1 MSTVRM
7 VRPRKRQQEERTHYP
22 PASAGAPAPER
33 GHPRSLRLRLMLWYG
48 ALLTLALGGFATI
61 VLFIVTGAVYQSVD
75 DAVRAEARITTLA
88 VQQKLSLDPPFWP
101 RQLLLPT
108 IDTYRDPGAAVEI
121 LDAQGKVN
129 YYSASG
135 SSTTIPASAAT
146 MQAILRGHPPVWYTT
161 SVGSEHVRVEALSIH
176 ALSVN
181 ELGDPVT
188 PTVNA
193 DGTLTGRAPIIG
205 VLLVAKSLS
214 DVDRTVFLLRA
225 LLLIVG
231 LATLAG
237 TLAVSWILATRVLR
251 PLSGIVATA
260 RAIVAS
266 TARGT
271 RLGSLSQ
278 RVPHHAGHDELAQ
291 VVDTLN
297 EMLASLES
305 ATQAQRRFVAD
316 ASHELRAPLTTIQG
330 NLAFL
335 QRHLEDLPPEER
347 RTMVADAH
355 EETLQL
361 AQLVEALLLLA
372 RSDANVDAPA
382 GGEASKGGVQG
393 ATRPAAAVELDHA
406 LLHLVRQLRG
416 RLSAEGSEVHLE
428 LGHIEPVRVRGE
440 ESCLRRVA
448 LILLDNALKYTP
460 GRSETGTGRVTVS
473 LERLDGQAVLRVR
486 DTGAGIAPEDLPH
499 IFERFYRA
507 DRARSS
513 PGTGL
518 GLAIAQAEVER
529 LGGHITAESKPGK
542 GSTFSVWFPLA

>member
-1 MSTVRM
+1 MSTVRR
-7 VRPRKRQQEERTHYP
+7 VRLRKRQEERTHEH
-22 PASAGAPAPER
+22 PADAVAAAPAR
-33 GHPRSLRLRLMLWYG
+33 GRPRSLRLRLMLWYG
-48 ALLTLALGGFATI
+48 ALLTLALGCFATI
-61 VLFIVTGAVYQSVD
+61 VLVIATGAVYQSVD

-88 VQQKLSLDPPFWP
+88 VQQKLTLDPPFWP
-101 RQLLLPT
+101 KHLLLPT

-121 LDAQGKVN
+121 LDAQGQVH

-146 MQAILRGHPPVWYTT
+146 MQAILRGHPPAWYTT
-161 SVGSEHVRVEALSIH
+161 SVGREHVRVEALAIR
-176 ALSVN
+176 ALSLD
-181 ELGDPVT
+181 ELGNPVT

-193 DGTLTGRAPIIG
+193 DGTLHGKAAIIG

-214 DVDRTVFLLRA
+214 DVDRTLFLLRA
-225 LLLIVG
+225 LLLLGG

-237 TLAVSWILATRVLR
+237 TLVVSWILATRVLR

-278 RVPHHAGHDELAQ
+278 RVPQHAGRDEMAQ

-335 QRHLEDLPPEER
+335 QRHLDALPPAER

-355 EETLQL
+355 EETLRL

-382 GGEASKGGVQG
+382 GGEASKSGVQG
-393 ATRPAAAVELDHA
+393 ATRPAATVELDHA

-416 RLSAEGSEVHLE
+416 RLNEEGSQVQLE
-428 LGHIEPVRVRGE
+428 LGHIEPVRVRGDE
-440 ESCLRRVA
+440 TCLRRVA

-460 GRSETGTGRVTVS
+460 GSREGGAGRVTVS
-473 LERLDGQAVLRVR
+473 LERLDGQAVLRVG
-486 DTGAGIAPEDLPH
+486 DTGVGIALADLPH

-529 LGGHITAESKPGK
+529 LGGHITAESTPGK
-542 GSTFSVWFPLA
+542 GSTFSVWLPLA